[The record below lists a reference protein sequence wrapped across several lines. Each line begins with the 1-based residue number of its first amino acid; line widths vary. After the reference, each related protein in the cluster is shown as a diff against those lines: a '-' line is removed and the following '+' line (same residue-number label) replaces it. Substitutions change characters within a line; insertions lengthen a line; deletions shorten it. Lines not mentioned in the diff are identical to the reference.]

1 MKIQQQNTLNG
12 LATFFTAGVIVL
24 LAAFTT
30 GCSPELKVFTDR
42 DPSYDVS
49 QYKTFGWEPMA
60 NVEKGRN
67 PLYYN
72 ELNDKRIKRA
82 VQDQMISRG
91 YELTDD
97 DPDFIVHYHI
107 IVQDESVV
115 TADPFGHSY
124 SPYWLSMQQ
133 NYYQYTEGTLVID
146 LMKAGTNDLVWRG
159 WAISII
165 DKTYKAEEVDRLT
178 QDAIA
183 KIFKD
188 FPRAK
193 SQLPKNEVIQD

>member
-1 MKIQQQNTLNG
+1 MNIQQKGSPKYFSLWI
-12 LATFFTAGVIVL
+12 ATGIIVL
-24 LAAFTT
+24 LALATA
-30 GCSPELKVFTDR
+30 CSPQLKVFTDR

-49 QYKTFGWEPMA
+49 QYKTFGWEPVV

-67 PLYYN
+67 PLFYN
-72 ELNDKRIKRA
+72 ELNDKRIKNS
-82 VQDQMISRG
+82 VQDQLISRG
-91 YELTDD
+91 YELVEE
-97 DPDFIVHYHI
+97 DPDFIIHYHI
-107 IVQDESVV
+107 IVQDQSII
-115 TADPFGHSY
+115 TADHFGHSY

-165 DKTYKAEEVDRLT
+165 DETYKAQEIDRMI
-178 QDAIA
+178 QDAVT

-188 FPRAK
+188 FPRSK
-193 SQLPKNEVIQD
+193 EQLPKIEVIQD